1 MSASRNDNNLKT
13 QDNKTN
19 IINPTRPSNSAQ
31 VIEIDLFELFIELRK
46 HILWI
51 ILATFLGGA
60 FGFAVSKLAI
70 TPTYTSTSMI
80 YVMSKETTLTS
91 LADLQIG
98 TQLTQDYAELIKS
111 RYVLEEV
118 IQRLNLVDMD
128 YEDLSDVLKVDTPS
142 DTRIVAITARDED
155 PLMAMQIA
163 NCIREVASEH
173 ITNVMD
179 IDAINV
185 AETANVP
192 TQKAGPSVARWTVIA
207 GLLGVVA
214 IAVFVILGY
223 LLDDTI
229 KSNDDVE
236 RYLGLST
243 LALVPLTLEETDKKK
258 SKKSDKKKK

>member
-1 MSASRNDNNLKT
+1 MANRND
-13 QDNKTN
+13 
-19 IINPTRPSNSAQ
+19 I
-31 VIEIDLFELFIELRK
+31 IEINLGELFSVIFSRFFLIISAAIFFGLSGLFLSKFVLHPIYESTTK
-46 HILWI
+46 IYILNKEENQ
-51 ILATFLGGA
+51 T
-60 FGFAVSKLAI
+60 V
-70 TPTYTSTSMI
+70 TYSD
-80 YVMSKETTLTS
+80 V
-91 LADLQIG
+91 QIS

-118 IQRLNLVDMD
+118 IQRLNLIDVTYD
-128 YEDLSDVLKVDTPS
+128 DLSDVLKVDTPS
-142 DTRIVAITARDED
+142 DTRIVAITVKDED
-155 PLMAMQIA
+155 PLMAMKIA

-192 TQKAGPSVARWTVIA
+192 TKKSSPSVAKWTVIA
-207 GLLGVVA
+207 AFLGAVAVSFFVV
-214 IAVFVILGY
+214 LGY

-243 LALVPLTLEETDKKK
+243 LALIPLTSDEQDKKK
-258 SKKSDKKKK
+258 SKKRK

>member
-1 MSASRNDNNLKT
+1 MGNRD
-13 QDNKTN
+13 D
-19 IINPTRPSNSAQ
+19 I
-31 VIEIDLFELFIELRK
+31 IEINLGELFSVLLGRAF
-46 HILWI
+46 LI
-51 ILATFLGGA
+51 ISAGIFFGLAGLF
-60 FGFAVSKLAI
+60 VSKFIMHPVYDSTTKIYILNKEENQ
-70 TPTYTSTSMI
+70 TVTYSD
-80 YVMSKETTLTS
+80 V
-91 LADLQIG
+91 QIS

-111 RYVLEEV
+111 RYVIEEV
-118 IQRLNLVDMD
+118 IQRLNLVDVD
-128 YEDLSDVLKVDTPS
+128 YEALSKVLKVDTPS

-192 TQKAGPSVARWTVIA
+192 TQKSGPSVTRWTIIA
-207 GLLGVVA
+207 GFLGAVIIAFFA
-214 IAVFVILGY
+214 ILEY

-243 LALVPLTLEETDKKK
+243 LALVPLTTEETDKKK
-258 SKKSDKKKK
+258 SKKKDKKKK

>member
-1 MSASRNDNNLKT
+1 MDRKD
-13 QDNKTN
+13 D
-19 IINPTRPSNSAQ
+19 I
-31 VIEIDLFELFIELRK
+31 IEINLGELFS
-46 HILWI
+46 ILLGRAFLI
-51 ILATFLGGA
+51 ISAGVFFALSGLFL
-60 FGFAVSKLAI
+60 SKFVIHPIYESTTKIYILNKEENQ
-70 TPTYTSTSMI
+70 TVTYSD
-80 YVMSKETTLTS
+80 V
-91 LADLQIG
+91 QIS

-128 YEDLSDVLKVDTPS
+128 YKDLSEVLKVDTPS
-142 DTRIVAITARDED
+142 DTRIVAITVQDED
-155 PLMAMQIA
+155 PLRAMAIA

-179 IDAINV
+179 IDAINI

-192 TQKAGPSVARWTVIA
+192 TEKASPSVARWTVLA
-207 GLLGVVA
+207 GLFGAVMVA
-214 IAVFVILGY
+214 FFVILGY

-243 LALVPLTLEETDKKK
+243 LALVPLTLDEQDKKK
-258 SKKSDKKKK
+258 SSKKRKK

>member
-1 MSASRNDNNLKT
+1 MGNRD
-13 QDNKTN
+13 D
-19 IINPTRPSNSAQ
+19 I
-31 VIEIDLFELFIELRK
+31 IEINLGELFSVLLGRAF
-46 HILWI
+46 LI
-51 ILATFLGGA
+51 ISAGIFFGLAGLF
-60 FGFAVSKLAI
+60 VSKFIMHPVYDSTTKIYILNKEENQ
-70 TPTYTSTSMI
+70 TVTYSD
-80 YVMSKETTLTS
+80 V
-91 LADLQIG
+91 QIS

-111 RYVLEEV
+111 RYVIEEV
-118 IQRLNLVDMD
+118 IQRLNLVDVD
-128 YEDLSDVLKVDTPS
+128 YEDLSKVLKVDTPS

-192 TQKAGPSVARWTVIA
+192 TQKSGPSVMRWTIIA
-207 GLLGVVA
+207 GFLGAVIIAFFA
-214 IAVFVILGY
+214 ILEY

-243 LALVPLTLEETDKKK
+243 LALVPLTTEETDKKK
-258 SKKSDKKKK
+258 SKKKKK

>member
-1 MSASRNDNNLKT
+1 MGNRD
-13 QDNKTN
+13 D
-19 IINPTRPSNSAQ
+19 I
-31 VIEIDLFELFIELRK
+31 IEINLGELFAVLLGRAFLIVSAGIFFALAGLFISK
-46 HILWI
+46 FVLHPVYDSTTKIYILNKEENQ
-51 ILATFLGGA
+51 T
-60 FGFAVSKLAI
+60 V
-70 TPTYTSTSMI
+70 TYSD
-80 YVMSKETTLTS
+80 V
-91 LADLQIG
+91 QIS

-118 IQRLNLVDMD
+118 IQRLNLIETD
-128 YEDLSDVLKVDTPS
+128 YDDLSKVLKVDTPS

-192 TQKAGPSVARWTVIA
+192 VEKSGPSVLRWTVIA
-207 GLLGVVA
+207 GLLGAVIVA
-214 IAVFVILGY
+214 FFVILEY

-243 LALVPLTLEETDKKK
+243 LALVPLTTEETDKKK
-258 SKKSDKKKK
+258 ARKAGKKKK

>member
-1 MSASRNDNNLKT
+1 MGNRD
-13 QDNKTN
+13 D
-19 IINPTRPSNSAQ
+19 I
-31 VIEIDLFELFIELRK
+31 IEINLGELFAVLLGRAF
-46 HILWI
+46 LI
-51 ILATFLGGA
+51 ISAGIF
-60 FGFAVSKLAI
+60 FALVGLFVSKFVLHPVYDSTTKI
-70 TPTYTSTSMI
+70 YILNKEENQTVTYSD
-80 YVMSKETTLTS
+80 V
-91 LADLQIG
+91 QIS

-207 GLLGVVA
+207 GFLGAVVVA
-214 IAVFVILGY
+214 FFVILGY

-243 LALVPLTLEETDKKK
+243 LALVPLTTEDTDKKK

>member
-1 MSASRNDNNLKT
+1 MGNRD
-13 QDNKTN
+13 D
-19 IINPTRPSNSAQ
+19 I
-31 VIEIDLFELFIELRK
+31 IEINLGELFAVLLGRAFLIISAGVFFGLAGLFISK
-46 HILWI
+46 FLIHPVYDSTTKIYILNKEENQ
-51 ILATFLGGA
+51 T
-60 FGFAVSKLAI
+60 V
-70 TPTYTSTSMI
+70 TYSD
-80 YVMSKETTLTS
+80 V
-91 LADLQIG
+91 QIS

-118 IQRLNLVDMD
+118 IQRLNLVDID
-128 YEDLSDVLKVDTPS
+128 YEDLSKVLKVDTPS

-192 TQKAGPSVARWTVIA
+192 TQKAGPSVMRWTVIA
-207 GLLGVVA
+207 GFLGAVLVA
-214 IAVFVILGY
+214 FFAILEY

-243 LALVPLTLEETDKKK
+243 LALVPLTTEETDKKK
-258 SKKSDKKKK
+258 SKKAKKAKK

>member
-1 MSASRNDNNLKT
+1 MGNRD
-13 QDNKTN
+13 D
-19 IINPTRPSNSAQ
+19 I
-31 VIEIDLFELFIELRK
+31 IEINLGELFAVLLGRAFLIISAGVFFGLAGLFISK
-46 HILWI
+46 FLIHPVYDSTTKIYILNKEENQ
-51 ILATFLGGA
+51 T
-60 FGFAVSKLAI
+60 V
-70 TPTYTSTSMI
+70 TYSD
-80 YVMSKETTLTS
+80 V
-91 LADLQIG
+91 QIS

-118 IQRLNLVDMD
+118 IQRLNLVDID
-128 YEDLSDVLKVDTPS
+128 YEDLSKVLKVDTPS
-142 DTRIVAITARDED
+142 DTRIVAITARDDD

-192 TQKAGPSVARWTVIA
+192 TQKAGPSVMRWTIIA
-207 GLLGVVA
+207 GFLGAVLVA
-214 IAVFVILGY
+214 FFAILEY

-243 LALVPLTLEETDKKK
+243 LALVPLTTEETDKKK
-258 SKKSDKKKK
+258 SIDMCFLN

>member
-1 MSASRNDNNLKT
+1 MGNRD
-13 QDNKTN
+13 D
-19 IINPTRPSNSAQ
+19 I
-31 VIEIDLFELFIELRK
+31 IEINLGELFSVLLGRAF
-46 HILWI
+46 LI
-51 ILATFLGGA
+51 ISAGVFFGLAGLFI
-60 FGFAVSKLAI
+60 SKFI
-70 TPTYTSTSMI
+70 MHPVYDSTTKI
-80 YVMSKETTLTS
+80 YVLNKEENQTVTYS
-91 LADLQIG
+91 DVQIS

-111 RYVLEEV
+111 RYVIEEV
-118 IQRLNLVDMD
+118 IQRLNLVDVE
-128 YEDLSDVLKVDTPS
+128 YETLSRVLKVDTPS

-192 TQKAGPSVARWTVIA
+192 TQKSGPSVTRWTIIA
-207 GLLGVVA
+207 GFLGAVLVA
-214 IAVFVILGY
+214 FFVILEY

-243 LALVPLTLEETDKKK
+243 LALVPLTTEETDKKK
-258 SKKSDKKKK
+258 SKKKKNKANK

>member
-1 MSASRNDNNLKT
+1 MGEPMNNR
-13 QDNKTN
+13 DD
-19 IINPTRPSNSAQ
+19 I
-31 VIEIDLFELFIELRK
+31 IEINLGELFSVLLGRAFLIISAGIFFGLLGLFFSK
-46 HILWI
+46 FVAHPYYDSTTKIYILNKEENQ
-51 ILATFLGGA
+51 T
-60 FGFAVSKLAI
+60 V
-70 TPTYTSTSMI
+70 TYSD
-80 YVMSKETTLTS
+80 V
-91 LADLQIG
+91 QIS

-128 YEDLSDVLKVDTPS
+128 YRDLSDVLKVDTPS
-142 DTRIVAITARDED
+142 DTRIVSITVRDED

-192 TQKAGPSVARWTVIA
+192 VEKSGPGVTKWTIIM
-207 GLLGVVA
+207 GLLGVIVVA
-214 IAVFVILGY
+214 FFVILEY

-243 LALVPLTLEETDKKK
+243 LALVPMTLEETDKKK
-258 SKKSDKKKK
+258 SKKKADKKKK

>member
-1 MSASRNDNNLKT
+1 MDRKD
-13 QDNKTN
+13 D
-19 IINPTRPSNSAQ
+19 I
-31 VIEIDLFELFIELRK
+31 IEINLGELFS
-46 HILWI
+46 ILLGRAFLI
-51 ILATFLGGA
+51 ISAGLFFALAGLFL
-60 FGFAVSKLAI
+60 SKFVIHPIYESTTKIYILNKEENQ
-70 TPTYTSTSMI
+70 TVTYSD
-80 YVMSKETTLTS
+80 V
-91 LADLQIG
+91 QIS

-128 YEDLSDVLKVDTPS
+128 YKDLSDVLKVDTPS
-142 DTRIVAITARDED
+142 DTRIVAITVQDED
-155 PLMAMQIA
+155 PLRAMAIA

-179 IDAINV
+179 IDAINI

-192 TQKAGPSVARWTVIA
+192 TEKASPSVARWTVLA
-207 GLLGVVA
+207 GLLGAVVVA
-214 IAVFVILGY
+214 FFVVLGY

-243 LALVPLTLEETDKKK
+243 LALVPLTLDEQDKKK
-258 SKKSDKKKK
+258 SSKKSKK

>member
-1 MSASRNDNNLKT
+1 MGKRD
-13 QDNKTN
+13 D
-19 IINPTRPSNSAQ
+19 I
-31 VIEIDLFELFIELRK
+31 IEINLGELFGVLLSRAFLIISAGIFFALSGLFLSK
-46 HILWI
+46 FVLHPVYDSTTKIYILNKEENQ
-51 ILATFLGGA
+51 T
-60 FGFAVSKLAI
+60 V
-70 TPTYTSTSMI
+70 TYSD
-80 YVMSKETTLTS
+80 V
-91 LADLQIG
+91 QIS

-118 IQRLNLVDMD
+118 IQRLNLADTD
-128 YEDLSDVLKVDTPS
+128 YEDLSHVLRVDTPS

-155 PLMAMQIA
+155 PLMAMRIA

-173 ITNVMD
+173 IANVMD

-192 TQKAGPSVARWTVIA
+192 TKKSGPSVARWTVIA
-207 GLLGVVA
+207 GFLGAVV
-214 IAVFVILGY
+214 IAFFVILEY

-243 LALVPLTLEETDKKK
+243 LALVPLTTEETDKKK
-258 SKKSDKKKK
+258 SKKQKQNKKKK

>member
-1 MSASRNDNNLKT
+1 MGNRD
-13 QDNKTN
+13 D
-19 IINPTRPSNSAQ
+19 I
-31 VIEIDLFELFIELRK
+31 IEINLGELFSVLLGRAF
-46 HILWI
+46 LI
-51 ILATFLGGA
+51 ISAGIFFGLAGLF
-60 FGFAVSKLAI
+60 VSKFVLHPVYDSTTKI
-70 TPTYTSTSMI
+70 YILNKEENQTVTYSD
-80 YVMSKETTLTS
+80 V
-91 LADLQIG
+91 QIS

-111 RYVLEEV
+111 RYVIEEV
-118 IQRLNLVDMD
+118 IQRLNLVDVD
-128 YEDLSDVLKVDTPS
+128 YEALSKVLKVDTPS

-192 TQKAGPSVARWTVIA
+192 TQKSGPSVMRWTIIA
-207 GLLGVVA
+207 GFLGAVIIAFFA
-214 IAVFVILGY
+214 ILEY

-243 LALVPLTLEETDKKK
+243 LALVPLTTEETDKKK
-258 SKKSDKKKK
+258 SKKKDKKKK

>member
-1 MSASRNDNNLKT
+1 MGNRD
-13 QDNKTN
+13 D
-19 IINPTRPSNSAQ
+19 I
-31 VIEIDLFELFIELRK
+31 IEINLGELFSVLLGRAF
-46 HILWI
+46 LI
-51 ILATFLGGA
+51 ISAGIFFGLAGLF
-60 FGFAVSKLAI
+60 VSKFVMHPVYDSTTKIYILNKEENQ
-70 TPTYTSTSMI
+70 TVTYSD
-80 YVMSKETTLTS
+80 V
-91 LADLQIG
+91 QIS

-118 IQRLNLVDMD
+118 IQRLNLVDVD
-128 YEDLSDVLKVDTPS
+128 YEALSKVLKVDTPS

-192 TQKAGPSVARWTVIA
+192 TQKSGPSVTRWTIIA
-207 GLLGVVA
+207 GFLGAVIIAFFA
-214 IAVFVILGY
+214 ILEY

-243 LALVPLTLEETDKKK
+243 LALVPLTTDETDKKK
-258 SKKSDKKKK
+258 AKKAKKAGKK